1 MRPPSPPPQT
11 NFSESEKKLS
21 RITITLASSF
31 PISDEGMRGG
41 SCLVAKGLVLL
52 NFIEVLVTDP

>member
-1 MRPPSPPPQT
+1 
-11 NFSESEKKLS
+11 
-21 RITITLASSF
+21 
-31 PISDEGMRGG
+31 MRGG